1 MVESIVVITNG
12 NIIKVIATSI
22 VWFSLGLYT
31 ASWLGSIYTN
41 AIVHYGVTIPTGV
54 ILVTSFSLMAQP
66 FNALIFV
73 AFISRNPIW
82 ISLCIIIYLI
92 LLFILR
98 RYRPQIWTYLN
109 KIAAKNIEIEQ
120 KSSFSK

>member
-1 MVESIVVITNG
+1 
-12 NIIKVIATSI
+12 
-22 VWFSLGLYT
+22 
-31 ASWLGSIYTN
+31 
-41 AIVHYGVTIPTGV
+41 
-54 ILVTSFSLMAQP
+54 MAQP

-73 AFISRNPIW
+73 AFISHNPIW

-98 RYRPQIWTYLN
+98 QYRPQIWTYLN
-109 KIAAKNIEIEQ
+109 KIATKNIEMEQ